1 MRLILV
7 FLLATLTLHKGTT
20 YAELQEKLLE
30 TITSPFVTLMF
41 VYDSAADSTTYA
53 I

>member
-1 MRLILV
+1 MKLILV
-7 FLLATLTLHKGTT
+7 FLLLTLTLNKGTT

-41 VYDSAADSTTYA
+41 IYDSAAESNTYA